1 MKKLNYRKRLSKP
14 PCDELREGDGIDPR
28 FINNK
33 YDRCGQ
39 NYQNDRL
46 CKQIEKTLMLIFSG
60 CLMDSGFDGLFVDSV
75 RPDPDISS
83 LMVTIMPLYNDPLPD
98 PEKIKLFLESVKGYL
113 RNEVAQE
120 ISRKRMP
127 DFKFSI
133 KIEPENFIK

>member
-1 MKKLNYRKRLSKP
+1 
-14 PCDELREGDGIDPR
+14 
-28 FINNK
+28 
-33 YDRCGQ
+33 
-39 NYQNDRL
+39 
-46 CKQIEKTLMLIFSG
+46 
-60 CLMDSGFDGLFVDSV
+60 MDSGFDGLFVDSV

-127 DFKFSI
+127 DFKFSV
-133 KIEPENFIK
+133 KIEPENIIK